1 MSEVAGSARPVIAK
15 GLRLQWE
22 AAQEA
27 HVLLYPEGMVK
38 LNSSA
43 GAILSR
49 CDGVRTVADI
59 VADLERSYGM
69 TGLTEDVQAFVVLA
83 LEKRWL
89 ELRGMSSTQ
98 PPAAGVGPPLK
109 TSPGV
114 GPPLKTSPGVGPP
127 LWLLLEL
134 TYRCPLH
141 CVFCYNP
148 TEFARTGAELGDR
161 CLAAR
166 VARGARARRG
176 AARAVG
182 R

>member
-1 MSEVAGSARPVIAK
+1 MSEVAVSARPVIAK

-59 VADLERSYGM
+59 IADLERSYGM
-69 TGLTEDVQAFVVLA
+69 TGLAQDVQAFVVLA

-89 ELRGMSSTQ
+89 EL
-98 PPAAGVGPPLK
+98 
-109 TSPGV
+109 
-114 GPPLKTSPGVGPP
+114 
-127 LWLLLEL
+127 
-134 TYRCPLH
+134 
-141 CVFCYNP
+141 
-148 TEFARTGAELGDR
+148 
-161 CLAAR
+161 
-166 VARGARARRG
+166 VA
-176 AARAVG
+176 
-182 R
+182 